1 MTTRA
6 IRAARLFDGTRTTKN
21 PVVYVSDRTVVR
33 VTHDEP
39 VAPDVDVLDLGAVTL
54 LPGLV
59 DAHTHLVF
67 DASTDA
73 VGRLQAVSDDELLRG
88 ARVAATRALQTGIT
102 TVRDLGDRGYVARRL
117 RAELDAAPHTGP
129 HVLAAGPPL
138 TSPRGHCWW
147 LGGEVE
153 GVDAIRASIAAHA
166 ARGVDV
172 VKVLA
177 TGGEITP
184 GTRPFL
190 MQFTPAEL
198 AVAADEA
205 HRHGLPAA
213 AHAHS
218 AEAVAAAVD
227 AGFDT
232 IEHASFLT
240 PDGAAADDAVI
251 AKVAAA
257 GTVVSATLGYLPGQP
272 VNPRSAALS
281 ATLTAIFTRQRR
293 AGVRMIV
300 TSDAGIDPSKPHDVL
315 PYAAEMFLL
324 FGDEPE
330 TALRAVTS
338 DAAAAIGVGAT
349 KGRVAAGYDADLL
362 AVTGDPTT
370 DITALREVQAV
381 FRAGVRV
388 R

>member
-1 MTTRA
+1 MRA
-6 IRAARLFDGTRTTKN
+6 IRAERLFDGSTTTDN
-21 PVVYVSDRTVVR
+21 PIVYVEGGTVVR
-33 VTHDEP
+33 VEHGGP
-39 VAPDVDVLDLGAVTL
+39 PPADVLDLGAVTL

-67 DASTDA
+67 DAGPDP
-73 VGRLQAVSDDELLRG
+73 VGRLRAVDDDELLRG
-88 ARVAATRALQTGIT
+88 AQVAATRALHAGIT
-102 TVRDLGDRGYVARRL
+102 TLRDLGDRGYVALRL
-117 RAELDAAPHTGP
+117 RDSLAAAPHTGP

-147 LGGEVE
+147 LGGEVS
-153 GVDAIRASIAAHA
+153 GVAGIRAAVAEHAAH
-166 ARGVDV
+166 GVDV
-172 VKVLA
+172 IKVLA

-184 GTRPFL
+184 GTKPYL
-190 MQFTPAEL
+190 PQFSPEEL
-198 AVAADEA
+198 AAAADEA

-218 AEAVAAAVD
+218 APAIAAAVD

-232 IEHASFLT
+232 VEHGSFLT
-240 PDGAAADDAVI
+240 ADGAAADPAVI
-251 AKVAAA
+251 EKLAAS
-257 GTVVSATLGYLPGQP
+257 GTVVSATLGYLPGLP
-272 VNPRSAALS
+272 LNPRTAALS
-281 ATLTAIFTRQRR
+281 ATLTAIFQQQRR

-324 FGDEPE
+324 FGDPPE
-330 TALRAVTS
+330 AALRAVTA
-338 DAAAAIGVGAT
+338 DAAAACGVGAT

-362 AVTGDPTT
+362 AVAGDPTT
-370 DITALREVQAV
+370 DIAALRDVRAV

>member
-1 MTTRA
+1 MLA

-21 PVVYVSDRTVVR
+21 PIVYVESGTVVG
-33 VTHDEP
+33 
-39 VAPDVDVLDLGAVTL
+39 VAHGASPADTEVLDLGDATL

-67 DASTDA
+67 DASDDA
-73 VGRLQAVSDDELLRG
+73 VGRLRSVSDDDLLAG
-88 ARVAATRALQTGIT
+88 ARVAAGRALRAGIT

-117 RAELDAAPHTGP
+117 RAELDRSPESGP
-129 HVLAAGPPL
+129 LVLSAGPPL

-147 LGGEVE
+147 LGGEVSGE
-153 GVDAIRASIAAHA
+153 AAIRAAVADHAAH
-166 ARGVDV
+166 GVDV
-172 VKVLA
+172 IKVLA
-177 TGGEITP
+177 TGGEITL
-184 GTRPFL
+184 GTKPYL
-190 MQFTPAEL
+190 PQFTPAEL
-198 AVAADEA
+198 AAAADEA
-205 HRHGLPAA
+205 HRHGLPVA

-218 AEAVAAAVD
+218 AGAIAAAVD

-232 IEHASFLT
+232 IEHGSFLT
-240 PDGAAADDAVI
+240 EDGAAADDAVI
-251 AKVAAA
+251 AKLAASRS
-257 GTVVSATLGYLPGQP
+257 VVSATLGYLPGRP
-272 VNPRSAALS
+272 VAPRTAAIS
-281 ATLTAIFTRQRR
+281 ATLTAIFTRQRA

-324 FGDEPE
+324 FGDGPE
-330 TALRAVTS
+330 AALRAVTA
-338 DAAAAIGVGAT
+338 DAAAACGVGAT

-362 AVTGDPTT
+362 VVTGDPTT

-381 FRAGVRV
+381 FRSGVRV

>member
-1 MTTRA
+1 VLA
-6 IRAARLFDGTRTTKN
+6 IRAARLFDGLTTTSD
-21 PVVYVSDRTVVR
+21 PIVYVDAGTVVG
-33 VTHDEP
+33 VTHG
-39 VAPDVDVLDLGAVTL
+39 APPPADADVLDLGDATL

-67 DASTDA
+67 DASPDA
-73 VGRLQAVSDDELLRG
+73 VGRLRAVSDDELLAG
-88 ARVAATRALQTGIT
+88 ARVAATRALRAGIT

-117 RAELDAAPHTGP
+117 RAELDRAPASGP
-129 HVLAAGPPL
+129 HVLSAGPPL
-138 TSPRGHCWW
+138 TSPGGHCWW
-147 LGGEVE
+147 LGGEVSGE
-153 GVDAIRASIAAHA
+153 AGIRAAIAAHA
-166 ARGVDV
+166 AQGVDV

-184 GTRPFL
+184 GTRPYL
-190 MQFTPAEL
+190 PQFTPAEL
-198 AVAADEA
+198 AAAADEA
-205 HRHGLPAA
+205 HRHGLPVA

-218 AEAVAAAVD
+218 AGAIAAAVD

-240 PDGAAADDAVI
+240 EDGAAPDAAVI
-251 AKVAAA
+251 AKLAAS

-272 VNPRSAALS
+272 VSPRTAAIS
-281 ATLTAIFTRQRR
+281 ATLTAIFTQQRQ

-324 FGDEPE
+324 FGDAPE
-330 TALRAVTS
+330 AALRAVTA
-338 DAAAAIGVGAT
+338 DAAAACGVGAT
-349 KGRVAAGYDADLL
+349 KGRVAAGFDADLL
-362 AVTGDPTT
+362 AVAGDPTT
-370 DITALREVQAV
+370 DITALREVEAV
-381 FRAGVRV
+381 FRGGTRV

>member
-1 MTTRA
+1 MRA
-6 IRAARLFDGTRTTKN
+6 IRGARLFDGISTTGNN
-21 PVVYVSDRTVVR
+21 PIVYVEGGTVVG
-33 VTHDEP
+33 
-39 VAPDVDVLDLGAVTL
+39 VAHGDPPPDVLDLGDVTL

-67 DASTDA
+67 DAGADP
-73 VGRLQAVSDDELLRG
+73 VGRLRSVDDDELLRG
-88 ARVAATRALQTGIT
+88 AHEAATRALHAGIT
-102 TVRDLGDRGYVARRL
+102 TVRDLGDRGYVALRL
-117 RAELDAAPHTGP
+117 RAAFAAEPHTGP

-138 TSPRGHCWW
+138 TSPGGHCWW
-147 LGGEVE
+147 LGGEVS
-153 GVDAIRASIAAHA
+153 GVTGIRAAVAEHA
-166 ARGVDV
+166 ASGVDV
-172 VKVLA
+172 IKVLA

-184 GTRPFL
+184 GTRPYL
-190 MQFTPAEL
+190 PQFSPAEL
-198 AVAADEA
+198 AAAADEA

-218 AEAVAAAVD
+218 AGAIAAAAD

-232 IEHASFLT
+232 VEHGSFLT
-240 PDGAAADDAVI
+240 ADGAAADAAVI
-251 AKVAAA
+251 EKLAAS

-272 VNPRSAALS
+272 VNPRTAALS
-281 ATLTAIFTRQRR
+281 ATLTAIFQEQRR

-324 FGDEPE
+324 FGDPPE
-330 TALRAVTS
+330 AALRAVTA
-338 DAAAAIGVGAT
+338 DAAAACGLGAT

-362 AVTGDPTT
+362 AVAGDPTT
-370 DITALREVQAV
+370 DITALRDVRAV
-381 FRAGVRV
+381 FRAGRRV

>member
-1 MTTRA
+1 MRA
-6 IRAARLFDGTRTTKN
+6 IRAARLFDGVTTTDN
-21 PVVYVSDRTVVR
+21 PIVYVEGGTVVS
-33 VTHDEP
+33 
-39 VAPDVDVLDLGAVTL
+39 VAHGGPAPADALDLGAVTL

-67 DASTDA
+67 DAGADPVARLHA
-73 VGRLQAVSDDELLRG
+73 VDDDELLRG
-88 ARVAATRALQTGIT
+88 AKVAATRALHAGIT
-102 TVRDLGDRGYVARRL
+102 TVRDLGDRGYVALRL
-117 RAELDAAPHTGP
+117 RAQFAAAPHTGP

-147 LGGEVE
+147 LGGEVS
-153 GVDAIRASIAAHA
+153 GVAGIRAAVAEHA

-172 VKVLA
+172 IKVLA

-184 GTRPFL
+184 GTKPYL
-190 MQFTPAEL
+190 LQFSPEEL
-198 AVAADEA
+198 AAAADEA

-218 AEAVAAAVD
+218 APAIAAAVD

-232 IEHASFLT
+232 VEHGSFLT
-240 PDGAAADDAVI
+240 ADGAAADPAVI
-251 AKVAAA
+251 GKLAASD
-257 GTVVSATLGYLPGQP
+257 TVVSATLGYLPGQP
-272 VNPRSAALS
+272 VNPRTAALS
-281 ATLTAIFTRQRR
+281 ATLTAIFQQQRR

-300 TSDAGIDPSKPHDVL
+300 TSDAGIDASKPHDVL
-315 PYAAEMFLL
+315 AYAAEMFLL
-324 FGDEPE
+324 FGDGPE
-330 TALRAVTS
+330 AALRAVTA
-338 DAAAAIGVGAT
+338 DAAAACGVGAT

-362 AVTGDPTT
+362 AVAGDPTT
-370 DITALREVQAV
+370 DIAALRDVRAV

>member
-1 MTTRA
+1 MLA
-6 IRAARLFDGTRTTKN
+6 IRAARLFDGLAIVSDPT
-21 PVVYVSDRTVVR
+21 VYVEGGTVVD
-33 VTHDEP
+33 VTSTP
-39 VAPDVDVLDLGAVTL
+39 PPSGVPVLDLGAATL

-67 DASTDA
+67 DSGPDP
-73 VGRLQAVSDDELLRG
+73 VSRLRTVDDEELLRG
-88 ARVAATRALQTGIT
+88 ARVAATRALHAGIT

-129 HVLAAGPPL
+129 LVLSAGPPL

-147 LGGEVE
+147 LGGEVSGADE
-153 GVDAIRASIAAHA
+153 IRAAVADHA

-172 VKVLA
+172 IKVLA

-184 GTRPFL
+184 GTKPYL
-190 MQFTPAEL
+190 PQFTPAEL
-198 AVAADEA
+198 AVAAEEA

-218 AEAVAAAVD
+218 AAAIAAAVD

-232 IEHASFLT
+232 IEHGSFLT
-240 PDGAAADDAVI
+240 EAGAAADEAVI
-251 AKVAAA
+251 AQLAASDSI
-257 GTVVSATLGYLPGQP
+257 VSATLGYLPGQP
-272 VNPRSAALS
+272 VNPRTAAIS
-281 ATLTAIFTRQRR
+281 ATLTAIFTQQRR

-324 FGDEPE
+324 FGDEPAA
-330 TALRAVTS
+330 ALRAVTA
-338 DAAAAIGVGAT
+338 DAAAACGVGSA

-362 AVTGDPTT
+362 AVAGDPTT
-370 DITALREVQAV
+370 DITALRTVEAV

-388 R
+388 V